1 MSRNHTNNTS
11 MARIEIES
19 NNAPPT
25 LVNENRYNH
34 IGIRSVASRPKI
46 PTYAGGEILKSQNT
60 EKTVIVAAK
69 NNIDTL
75 NYETPRNHSREND
88 VFVLGEDEDSFF
100 MDERPLQEKELFKLA
115 DMRLKEVF
123 NQYAK
128 NYSSTAGKA
137 LTFDKINQGYESL
150 S

>member
-1 MSRNHTNNTS
+1 MVT
-11 MARIEIES
+11 
-19 NNAPPT
+19 
-25 LVNENRYNH
+25 
-34 IGIRSVASRPKI
+34 
-46 PTYAGGEILKSQNT
+46 
-60 EKTVIVAAK
+60 AK
-69 NNIDTL
+69 NNIVDTL
-75 NYETPRNHSREND
+75 NYETPKNGSRDGD

-115 DMRLKEVF
+115 DMRLKEIF